1 MHARVATVK
10 SNRARPRSYL
20 ELSSGLRDPALSYSN
35 AWRAR
40 SSQRRGIVVLSNAAT
55 YFQGDARV
63 VDAVNMATD
72 AYGDAIMAGPRASE
86 FKSQVCEQAT
96 RTYGPDALA
105 KMRAPP
111 IALAGLTTRVGHAAR
126 GQFRV

>member
-20 ELSSGLRDPALSYSN
+20 ELSSGLRDPALSYGN

-72 AYGDAIMAGPRASE
+72 AYGDAIMAGPRAAE
-86 FKSQVCEQAT
+86 FKSQVREQAT
-96 RTYGPDALA
+96 STSCKYGPGALA
-105 KMRAPP
+105 KMRAAPP
-111 IALAGLTTRVGHAAR
+111 VALAVDDQYGV
-126 GQFRV
+126 QE